1 MRPIRASLL
10 DNGASE
16 EQERRILVKG
26 EVVFVSDCRLSF
38 GRLSVNLFLST
49 VSTALMAER
58 ISRAE
63 RAVKQLSPTI
73 EA

>member
-38 GRLSVNLFLST
+38 GRLGVNLFSLDGQH
-49 VSTALMAER
+49 
-58 ISRAE
+58 RAHG
-63 RAVKQLSPTI
+63 
-73 EA
+73 